1 MRKPLIAGVAVA
13 AALAASTAFA
23 ASGKLVL
30 YTSQP
35 DKDAARTVA
44 AFNKLHPDVSVEIF
58 RSGTTEVM
66 NKLRAEIAAGDP
78 RPDVLLIADVVNME
92 SLKRDG
98 RLLAYPD
105 APVGP
110 YASSIYDPGMTYFG
124 TKLITTGIVYH
135 TDAPIKPT
143 SWKDL
148 IRPEVKGQVTM
159 PSPLY
164 SGAAALHLGAVTRTE
179 GLGWD
184 YYEKLAANA
193 TIPVRGNGAVLKAV
207 SGGQKIYGIVVEF
220 IVLRSKLKGAPIDFV
235 FPEEGVSAVT
245 EPVAILKTSKNP
257 EAAKA
262 FVDFILSEDGQR
274 LAVSQGYL
282 PAHPG
287 VGSPPGFP
295 DVGKIKLLPM
305 DGAAILSTAKADK
318 KRFADMFGG

>member
-1 MRKPLIAGVAVA
+1 MLRKSLIAGVAVA

-66 NKLRAEIAAGDP
+66 NKLRAELAAGDP

-110 YASSIYDPGMTYFG
+110 YGSSIYDPGMTYFG

-184 YYEKLAANA
+184 YYERPWLH
-193 TIPVRGNGAVLKAV
+193 RDD
-207 SGGQKIYGIVVEF
+207 
-220 IVLRSKLKGAPIDFV
+220 R
-235 FPEEGVSAVT
+235 
-245 EPVAILKTSKNP
+245 
-257 EAAKA
+257 
-262 FVDFILSEDGQR
+262 
-274 LAVSQGYL
+274 
-282 PAHPG
+282 
-287 VGSPPGFP
+287 
-295 DVGKIKLLPM
+295 LLPLALARPTRGRREALYRVTVINSGSEPARQVM
-305 DGAAILSTAKADK
+305 PRVHIIAVNGGVIPRISDK
-318 KRFADMFGG
+318 DP

>member
-1 MRKPLIAGVAVA
+1 MKKLFATSVALA
-13 AALAASTAFA
+13 AALSFSSAHA

-35 DKDAARTVA
+35 DKDAAKTVA
-44 AFNKLHPDVSVEIF
+44 AFNSVEPNVTVEWI

-78 RPDVLLIADVVNME
+78 KPDVLLIADVVNME

-98 RLLAYPD
+98 HLLAYKG

-110 YASSIYDPGMTYFG
+110 YSSDTYDADMTYFG
-124 TKLITTGIVYH
+124 TKLITTGIMYH
-135 TDAPIKPT
+135 TSAKIKPT

-148 IRPEVKGQVTM
+148 IRPEVRGLVTM

-164 SGAAALHLGAVTRTE
+164 SGAAAIHMGAITRSE

-184 YYEKLAANA
+184 YYEKLAAND
-193 TIPVRGNGAVLKAV
+193 TVPVKGNGAVLRAV
-207 SGGQKIYGIVVEF
+207 SGGQKVYGIVVEF
-220 IVLRSKLKGAPIDFV
+220 IVIRSKGKGAPIEFV
-235 FPEEGVSAVT
+235 FPNEGVSAVT
-245 EPVAILKTSKNP
+245 EPVAILKTGKNP

-262 FVDFILSEDGQR
+262 FIDFILSEDGQR

-295 DVGKIKLLPM
+295 DVSKIKLLPM
-305 DGAAILSTAKADK
+305 DAGAILSTAGADK
-318 KRFADMFGG
+318 ERFAKLFGG

>member
-1 MRKPLIAGVAVA
+1 MKKLFVVA
-13 AALAASTAFA
+13 AALAAVLSVSAAHA
-23 ASGKLVL
+23 ASGKLVV

-35 DKDAARTVA
+35 DKDAAQTIA
-44 AFNKLHPDVSVEIF
+44 AFNEVHPDVSVEWI

-66 NKLRAEIAAGDP
+66 NKLRAEFAAGDP
-78 RPDVLLIADVVNME
+78 KPDVLLIADVVNME

-98 RLLAYPD
+98 RLLAYPE

-110 YASSIYDPGMTYFG
+110 YSSDTYDADRTYFG
-124 TKLITTGIVYH
+124 TKLITTGIMYN
-135 TDAPIKPT
+135 TNAKIKPT

-164 SGAAALHLGAVTRTE
+164 SGAAAIHMGAITRTT

-184 YYEKLAANA
+184 YYEKLAANN
-193 TIPVRGNGAVLKAV
+193 TIPVKGNGAVLRAV
-207 SGGQKIYGIVVEF
+207 SGGEKVYGIVVEF
-220 IVLRSKLKGAPIDFV
+220 IVIRSKAKGAPIDFV

-245 EPVAILKTSKNP
+245 EPIAILRTNKNP

-262 FVDFILSEDGQR
+262 FVDFILSEQGQR

-305 DGAAILSTAKADK
+305 DAAAILSTAAADK
-318 KRFADMFGG
+318 KRFSELFGG

>member
-1 MRKPLIAGVAVA
+1 MKRLFVAAVAFA
-13 AALAASTAFA
+13 AALSLTTAYA

-35 DKDAARTVA
+35 DKDAAATVA
-44 AFNKLHPDVSVEIF
+44 AFNKVHPDVSVEIF
-58 RSGTTEVM
+58 RSGTTAVM
-66 NKLRAEIAAGDP
+66 NKLRAEFAAGDP
-78 RPDVLLIADVVNME
+78 RPDVLLIADIVNME

-98 RLLAYPD
+98 RLLAYPG
-105 APVGP
+105 APVAA
-110 YASSIYDPGMTYFG
+110 YSNTYDPGMTYFG
-124 TKLITTGIVYH
+124 TKMITTGIMYN
-135 TDAPIKPT
+135 TAAAMKPT

-148 IRPEVKGQVTM
+148 LKPEIKGLVTM

-184 YYEKLAANA
+184 YYEKLAANG
-193 TIPVRGNGAVLKAV
+193 TIPVKGNGAVLRAV
-207 SGGQKIYGIVVEF
+207 SGGQKTYGIVVEF
-220 IVLRSKLKGAPIDFV
+220 IVIRSKAKGAPIEFV

-245 EPVAILKTSKNP
+245 EPVAILKTNKNE

-262 FVDFILSEDGQR
+262 WVDFVLSKEGQS

-287 VGSPPGFP
+287 VGVPPGFP
-295 DVGKIKLLPM
+295 EVSKIKLLPM
-305 DGAAILSTAKADK
+305 DAGSILSTAEADK
-318 KRFADMFGG
+318 KRFAELFGG